1 MFSESSS
8 HRQSVT
14 NTGYSLISE
23 VPVNTLILAF
33 MGGWEHI
40 VHDQIHKGNYVLGWG
55 KGFIKFDA
63 FFSFPDNENQTV

>member
-14 NTGYSLISE
+14 NTGHSLISE

-33 MGGWEHI
+33 MGA
-40 VHDQIHKGNYVLGWG
+40 GNILYM
-55 KGFIKFDA
+55 IKFMKGIM
-63 FFSFPDNENQTV
+63 FWGGEKGS